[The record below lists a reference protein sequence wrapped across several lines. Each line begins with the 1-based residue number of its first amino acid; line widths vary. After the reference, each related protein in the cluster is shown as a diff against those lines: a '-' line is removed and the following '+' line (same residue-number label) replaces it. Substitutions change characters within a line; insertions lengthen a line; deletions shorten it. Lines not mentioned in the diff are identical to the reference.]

1 MYVYERVRIHPV
13 PDSELRD
20 EALMVG
26 LVAQLS
32 DAVAVPAEGKEDG
45 LQPSDEEAGHDVN
58 VGASVS
64 TV

>member
-1 MYVYERVRIHPV
+1 MRTQPV

-32 DAVAVPAEGKEDG
+32 DAVAVPADGKDDG
-45 LQPSDEEAGHDVN
+45 LQPILEEAGHEVN
-58 VGASVS
+58 VGTSVS